1 MKMSKEKFNP
11 PTCPICNKDL
21 FIIYEKIYNVWYFD
35 TKRGIYKKTVDTM
48 QILCPDCKSELKAIF
63 PDGIEKYE
71 SKVKKQ

>member
-1 MKMSKEKFNP
+1 MRKSIMSG
-11 PTCPICNKDL
+11 I
-21 FIIYEKIYNVWYFD
+21 FD